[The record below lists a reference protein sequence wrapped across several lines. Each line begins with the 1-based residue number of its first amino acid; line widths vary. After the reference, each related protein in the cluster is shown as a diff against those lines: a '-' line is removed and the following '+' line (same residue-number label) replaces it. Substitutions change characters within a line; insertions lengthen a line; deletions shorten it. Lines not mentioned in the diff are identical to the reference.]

1 MAKNKLSIFI
11 FKTFHFLT
19 LITLKIE
26 PPKLPTRATPQKS
39 HIFIKLNYF
48 NMTKILYSC
57 KRSLNIIITLKLPSQ
72 SYYYSHLPMVEKK
85 IYCKINMQN
94 DATPTKVKLLLFSF
108 YVPPAE
114 KLLSSNYF
122 RNCSCSVCAC
132 WLRMRQRRL
141 TSDGFGLTA
150 AATRNRTLHTTRLLP
165 LVCLLYFPLLFP
177 P

>member
-1 MAKNKLSIFI
+1 
-11 FKTFHFLT
+11 
-19 LITLKIE
+19 
-26 PPKLPTRATPQKS
+26 
-39 HIFIKLNYF
+39 
-48 NMTKILYSC
+48 MTKILYSC

-72 SYYYSHLPMVEKK
+72 SYYDSRLLMLKKKK

-94 DATPTKVKLLLFSF
+94 DATLTKVKLLLFSF
-108 YVPPAE
+108 YVPPVE

-122 RNCSCSVCAC
+122 RNCSCSVCVC
-132 WLRMRQRRL
+132 WLGMRQRRL

-150 AATRNRTLHTTRLLP
+150 AATRNRTLHATRLLP